1 MSDTIYIVRYI
12 WGWMILFQ
20 VGDKVFYPMHGAGII
35 KAIEEKEIL
44 GKIQE
49 YCVISIPISKLDVMI
64 PTNKMEK
71 SGIRSIVDLETMRN
85 ILFDF
90 HNVVPNCSLSW
101 KERFNS
107 NMEKMK
113 TGKMSDSAEVVRD
126 LLYQNKEKTLNTS
139 EKQMLQHAQ
148 RNLIS
153 ELILIKDITESKAAD
168 LLKISS

>member
-1 MSDTIYIVRYI
+1 
-12 WGWMILFQ
+12 MILFQ

-35 KAIEEKEIL
+35 KAIEDREIL
-44 GKIQE
+44 GKTQE
-49 YCVISIPISKLDVMI
+49 YCIISIPINKMDVML
-64 PTNKMEK
+64 PTNKVEI
-71 SGIRSIVDLETMRN
+71 SGVRSVVDLETMN
-85 ILFDF
+85 DILFDF
-90 HNVVPNCSLSW
+90 HNVEPSCLLPW
-101 KERFNS
+101 KERFKS

-126 LLYQNKEKTLNTS
+126 LLYQNREKTLNTS

>member
-1 MSDTIYIVRYI
+1 
-12 WGWMILFQ
+12 MILFQ

-35 KAIEEKEIL
+35 KAIEDKEIL
-44 GKIQE
+44 GKTRE
-49 YCVISIPISKLDVMI
+49 YCIISIPISKMDVMI
-64 PTNKMEK
+64 PSDKMEQ
-71 SGIRSIVDLETMRN
+71 SGIRSVVDLETMN
-85 ILFDF
+85 DILFDF
-90 HNVVPNCSLSW
+90 HNVEPSRSLPW
-101 KERFNS
+101 KERLSS

-126 LLYQNKEKTLNTS
+126 LLHQNKEKTLNTT

-168 LLKISS
+168 LIKMSS